1 MNAAQTGDRG
11 RPRIGREPRIGL
23 LDPRPGSR
31 VSLWRLREES
41 LWGLLPAAR
50 AEAGERSVAG
60 FSPVLAAHLRWALT
74 SEPRWSWGA
83 LRPGGGGQCAGTVSC
98 CPSVSLSPA
107 LIRNEKLEQMAAP
120 KIPVERCR

>member
-31 VSLWRLREES
+31 VSLRGLREES

-60 FSPVLAAHLRWALT
+60 FSPVLAAHLCWPHT
-74 SEPRWSWGA
+74 
-83 LRPGGGGQCAGTVSC
+83 CAGRSP
-98 CPSVSLSPA
+98 PSRAGRGGRCAPAGWGVRGDCLLLSQRFSKSSV
-107 LIRNEKLEQMAAP
+107 ISK
-120 KIPVERCR
+120 

>member
-31 VSLWRLREES
+31 VSLRGLREES

-74 SEPRWSWGA
+74 SEPRRSWGA
-83 LRPGGGGQCAGTVSC
+83 LRPGRGGGARG
-98 CPSVSLSPA
+98 LSPVVPSF
-107 LIRNEKLEQMAAP
+107 L
-120 KIPVERCR
+120 

>member
-31 VSLWRLREES
+31 VSLRGLREES

-60 FSPVLAAHLRWALT
+60 FSPALGAHLRWALT
-74 SEPRWSWGA
+74 CAGRTPALGAHLRAAPVVGGAAPR
-83 LRPGGGGQCAGTVSC
+83 RGGGARG
-98 CPSVSLSPA
+98 LSPVVSA
-107 LIRNEKLEQMAAP
+107 FL
-120 KIPVERCR
+120 

>member
-41 LWGLLPAAR
+41 LWGLLPAAC

-60 FSPVLAAHLRWALT
+60 FSPALGAHLCWPHTCAGRSLT
-74 SEPRWSWGA
+74 SEPRQSWGV
-83 LRPGGGGQCAGTVSC
+83 LRPGGGGSARG
-98 CPSVSLSPA
+98 LSPVVPA
-107 LIRNEKLEQMAAP
+107 FL
-120 KIPVERCR
+120 